1 MMMMMVP
8 MIIAVIIIVAQGRR
22 RQLLLALALAL
33 AAPSPPL
40 RAHGFLRLRP
50 QLLPPTA
57 RCGLALKL
65 PQVQLAQLMR
75 PSEPCSRRR
84 RLTSART

>member
-22 RQLLLALALAL
+22 RQLLLALAL